1 MRSKMEEEVHDD
13 RKKLEEQMQSMQE
26 ANQNLEG
33 KLKEEAEKQA
43 RLRRQQWWMTALQL
57 RVKTIVMKQ
66 VEKEQQEAA
75 KLRQDL
81 EKQQQ
86 EQLLLNE

>member
-1 MRSKMEEEVHDD
+1 M
-13 RKKLEEQMQSMQE
+13 
-26 ANQNLEG
+26 EG
-33 KLKEEAEKQA
+33 KLQDEAEKQA

-66 VEKEQQEAA
+66 IEKEQQETAR
-75 KLRQDL
+75 LRQDL

-86 EQLLLNE
+86 EQMSMNE